1 MKEIKFQDQET
12 TDSMQVNSPE
22 DAEIIIQKLPSDM
35 GIHRNPRKGT
45 LNAPDEILERFEP
58 EEKVLVDE
66 VFPDEFDLEETHDR
80 IYSNTEELSQYNRP
94 IISVGGDHSVSFP
107 VIRALKEEDPE
118 MELVWLDAHLDL
130 KEKVDGH
137 VSHDVVVRELL
148 NSGFEEDEITFVG
161 ITRVDEDEQVFLEDH
176 SLEVYRADDV
186 SEFLEEY
193 ESRDSAYLSVDI
205 DVLSKEEAP
214 GTGYPDGQLSVTQAQ
229 KIIEEV
235 DPDHADLVEVAPPF
249 DEDRRTVEN
258 ARKILSGL
266 IRVVH

>member
-1 MKEIKFQDQET
+1 MN
-12 TDSMQVNSPE
+12 VNSPDE
-22 DAEIIIQKLPSDM
+22 AEIIIQKLLSDM

-45 LNAPDEILERFEP
+45 LNAPDEILDRFEP
-58 EEKVLVDE
+58 EEKALVDE

-80 IYSNTEELSQYNRP
+80 IYSNTEELEQYDRP

-107 VIRALKEEDPE
+107 VIRALKEENPE

-161 ITRVDEDEQVFLEDH
+161 ITRVDEDEQEFLEDH
-176 SLEVYRADDV
+176 SLEVYRADEV

-193 ESRDSAYLSVDI
+193 ESEGSVYLSVDI
-205 DVLSKEEAP
+205 DVLKESEAP
-214 GTGYPDGQLSVTQAQ
+214 GTGYPDGRLSVEQVQ
-229 KIIEEV
+229 EVIEKV

-249 DEDRRTVEN
+249 DEDGKTVES
-258 ARKILSGL
+258 ARKILSQL
-266 IRVVH
+266 IRIVR